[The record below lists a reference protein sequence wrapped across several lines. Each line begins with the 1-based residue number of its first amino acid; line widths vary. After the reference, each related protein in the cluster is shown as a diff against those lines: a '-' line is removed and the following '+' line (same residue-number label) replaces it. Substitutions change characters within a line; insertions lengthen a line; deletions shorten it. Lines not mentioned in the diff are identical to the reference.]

1 MRRKEVICDEPRR
14 NPKRRGLEHL
24 LVSAEL
30 SGKVPPKTGNYWIV
44 LRVIF
49 GDQIFKT
56 GVIEVGGRVMDKRGL
71 ALTASWV
78 KGV

>member
-1 MRRKEVICDEPRR
+1 M
-14 NPKRRGLEHL
+14 
-24 LVSAEL
+24 SAEL